1 MEKGVKGWIN
11 RIVFMSPAMLIYL
24 IFMIIPII
32 YSFYYSIFQWDGV
45 SDKEFIGFDNYF
57 NLTKDAVIYKT
68 LMNSGLL
75 TFWALVIQLPV
86 GLLLAVLL
94 SRQIKRGI
102 RFFKTVFFLPVV
114 LSTSVV
120 GVLWGLIY
128 DPNVGLLNQ
137 VLSAVGLD
145 DWTRVWLGET
155 ESALNS
161 IIAVVSWQYIGFYMV
176 VYYAAL
182 QNVPDD
188 VLEAAKMDGAS
199 EYRLLFQIKIPLIW
213 HVINFTIIYCIV
225 NSLKYFD
232 LIYIMTNGGPNGSS
246 EVIASYMFKQ
256 AFRFYDFGYASTISI
271 FLFLLGVLLAI
282 VLNKLFRREAVEY

>member
-145 DWTRVWLGET
+145 EWTRVWLGET

-188 VLEAAKMDGAS
+188 VLEAAKIDGAS